1 MKKILVI
8 PILLAALV
16 ACQPSDEERAQSLVS
31 EAQALV
37 DNGEWQRA
45 RIVIDS
51 LHSTY
56 PREVAQRRLAK
67 ALSDSITYLEAQQ
80 TIAYVDTLLPPLL
93 EQADVLLKRFSY
105 EKNEKYEDHGKYVH
119 RLLATNKNTA
129 RNFIQAYVLDNR
141 QTVVKSYYYGSKQM
155 NQQSVTVSA
164 SEDNRVFKGSNHHF
178 QDGGHYEIMT
188 LDNDNSLALL
198 NFINIHNHARLR
210 VEGIGD
216 KTTRNWVYYL
226 NDKEKEALSDTYQLG
241 VLMQD
246 INRLEQ
252 MQRVAHAQTLRY
264 AGK

>member
-141 QTVVKSYYYGSKQM
+141 YYYGSKQM

-164 SEDNRVFKGSNHHF
+164 GEDNRVFKGSNHHF